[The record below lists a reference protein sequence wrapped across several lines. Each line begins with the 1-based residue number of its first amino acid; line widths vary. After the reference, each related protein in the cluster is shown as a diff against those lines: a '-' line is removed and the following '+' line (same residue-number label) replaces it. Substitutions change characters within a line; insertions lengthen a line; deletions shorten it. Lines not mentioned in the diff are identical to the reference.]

1 MRPILRLNRLLG
13 GDKPSEPTALA
24 VDTEGGGE
32 AELPSKGKDYWHSA
46 DILGDRVMTRIEHDG
61 YIYILRVTKEN
72 RLILTK

>member
-13 GDKPSEPTALA
+13 GDKLSEPTELA
-24 VDTEGGGE
+24 VESEDGSE